1 MGLLKVEG
9 HSDVMKDTETG
20 AVININSNEIENA
33 RKRKAIRRQEKE
45 EIENLKNEVRNIKKM
60 LGTII
65 EKLDGS
71 NNN

>member
-45 EIENLKNEVRNIKKM
+45 EIENLKNEVSDIKKM
-60 LGTII
+60 LTKIV
-65 EKLDGS
+65 EKLDG
-71 NNN
+71 

>member
-1 MGLLKVEG
+1 MELLKIEG

-45 EIENLKNEVRNIKKM
+45 EIENLKNEVSDIKKM

>member
-1 MGLLKVEG
+1 MGLLKIEG

-45 EIENLKNEVRNIKKM
+45 EIENLKNEVSDIK
-60 LGTII
+60 
-65 EKLDGS
+65 
-71 NNN
+71 

>member
-1 MGLLKVEG
+1 MGLLKIEG

-33 RKRKAIRRQEKE
+33 RKRKAIRQQEKE
-45 EIENLKNEVRNIKKM
+45 EIENLKNEVSDIKKM

>member
-33 RKRKAIRRQEKE
+33 RKRKAIRQQEKE
-45 EIENLKNEVRNIKKM
+45 EIENLKNEVSDIKKM

>member
-1 MGLLKVEG
+1 MELLKIEG

-33 RKRKAIRRQEKE
+33 RKRKAIRQQEKE
-45 EIENLKNEVRNIKKM
+45 EIENLKNEVSDIKKM